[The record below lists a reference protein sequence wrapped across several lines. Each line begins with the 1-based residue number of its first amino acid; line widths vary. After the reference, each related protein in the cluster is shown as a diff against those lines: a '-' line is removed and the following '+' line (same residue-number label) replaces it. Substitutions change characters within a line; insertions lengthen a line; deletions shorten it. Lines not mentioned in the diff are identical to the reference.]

1 MAWEDKTKEGLI
13 EEIGSLHKRIAEL
26 ELLHGEGSQQQKE
39 AMRLA
44 RIVRQSND
52 AIIAQGVDGGIIAW
66 NRGAE
71 LMYGYSEKEALEM
84 NIERLSPAGK
94 TEKVKEF
101 IYRMI
106 EGEMAASFEI
116 QRITKDGRILDI
128 WLTVT
133 KVLDEAGKP
142 IGIATTER
150 DITEI
155 KKIRNDL
162 ERKTEILE
170 AQKEASLDGLLVV
183 DENGQR
189 ILINK
194 RLLELWKVPQ
204 DIAEDK
210 NDEALLQYAVSKTKN
225 PQQFLD
231 KVNYLYAHKDEKS
244 RDEIEF
250 KDGMVFD
257 RYSSP
262 VIDKNGKYF
271 GRIWTFRDITELKQA
286 EQELKKDLHDLE
298 VFYKAS
304 IGREE
309 RILELKNQIKELELR
324 LGNVK

>member
-225 PQQFLD
+225 P
-231 KVNYLYAHKDEKS
+231 
-244 RDEIEF
+244 
-250 KDGMVFD
+250 
-257 RYSSP
+257 
-262 VIDKNGKYF
+262 
-271 GRIWTFRDITELKQA
+271 
-286 EQELKKDLHDLE
+286 
-298 VFYKAS
+298 
-304 IGREE
+304 
-309 RILELKNQIKELELR
+309 
-324 LGNVK
+324 